1 MDSYLKKTTYEVWK
15 FDNDLVDGSF
25 AKHQGCQ
32 GRSDRDS
39 IQIRN
44 RGKSAGFIL

>member
-1 MDSYLKKTTYEVWK
+1 MDSYLRKTTYEVWK
-15 FDNDLVDGSF
+15 LDNDLVG

-32 GRSDRDS
+32 GRSDRDP